1 MSTGTGRLSV
11 PALPERWR
19 TLLLLLPVLLLDIGA
34 FLLPMG
40 YLLRLSFTAQT
51 SRGAFVGGS
60 WSIDGYQYIVSS
72 DLVHQIFG
80 FTVAF
85 GVGVTLLAV
94 TIGIVYA
101 YAAWQAGRAGRTAL
115 LSVAVLSLFTTLVI
129 KLFAVVLVFAPQGVL
144 NDLLTGV
151 GLIPEPV
158 LLVDNLVGAVF
169 GQLYIVTPYAILAV
183 YAVLSTLDRHRVEAA
198 RDLGAGRWAAFRE
211 VILPH
216 IRPGIAVAT
225 VVSFTWSVGAYAA
238 PLLLGS
244 GSEQTTGTLISELLL
259 TQFDWPAAAALSV
272 VTVALVFS
280 ALLVVLWRFG
290 GSGGMLDA

>member
-1 MSTGTGRLSV
+1 MSTGTSRLSV
-11 PALPERWR
+11 PALPDRWR

-34 FLLPMG
+34 FLVPMG

-51 SRGAFVGGS
+51 SQGAFVEGS
-60 WSIDGYQYIVSS
+60 WSTDGYQYVVSS
-72 DLVHQIFG
+72 DLVHQIFT

-94 TIGIVYA
+94 AIGVVYA
-101 YAAWQAGRAGRTAL
+101 YAAWQAERAGRIAL

-151 GLIPEPV
+151 GLLSEPV

-183 YAVLSTLDRHRVEAA
+183 YAVLSTLDRHQVEAA
-198 RDLGAGRWAAFRE
+198 RDLGAGRWDAFRE

-225 VVSFTWSVGAYAA
+225 VVSFTWSIGAYAA

-244 GSEQTTGTLISELLL
+244 GGEQTTGILISELLL
-259 TQFDWPAAAALSV
+259 TQFDWPAAAALAV
-272 VTVALVFS
+272 ITVTLVFS
-280 ALLVVLWRFG
+280 VLMAILWRFDE
-290 GSGGMLDA
+290 SGGILNA